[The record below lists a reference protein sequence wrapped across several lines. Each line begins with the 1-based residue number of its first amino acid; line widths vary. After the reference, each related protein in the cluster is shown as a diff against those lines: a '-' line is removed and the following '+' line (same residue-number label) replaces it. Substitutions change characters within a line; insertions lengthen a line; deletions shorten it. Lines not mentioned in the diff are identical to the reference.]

1 MINVDNL
8 KKSFINF
15 NNKTPFPFAIIDN
28 FFNIDV
34 ANNLSTEFP
43 NFDSDVFNG
52 KYENQI
58 EYKRTCNVWD
68 RFPKLTYQVFSY
80 LNSQNFLNLLSEC
93 TGIAKLYPDHGLHG
107 GGWHIHPY
115 GGKLNPHLDYSL
127 HPKTGLQR
135 KYNLLVYVNPV
146 WQSGWGG
153 ELGLWSANNALNAP
167 GELTQIIEPLYNR
180 AVIFD
185 TTVNSW
191 HGLVNSVVSP
201 ETECRKSLA
210 LYYLIDPPAEVDSRG
225 RALFA
230 PTDEQ
235 KNDTDVLNLIQ
246 RRSLITDQDIKLWSR
261 N

>member
-1 MINVDNL
+1 MINELNF
-8 KKSFINF
+8 KNSFGEF
-15 NNKTPFPFAIIDN
+15 STQLPFPFAVIDN
-28 FFNIDV
+28 FFPDDIAAGLNQ
-34 ANNLSTEFP
+34 EFP

-93 TGIAKLYPDHGLHG
+93 TGITKLYPDHGLHG

-115 GGKLNPHLDYSL
+115 GGTLNPHLDYSL

-135 KYNLLVYVNPV
+135 KYNLLVYINPK

-153 ELGLWSANNALNAP
+153 ELGLWSANATSTAP
-167 GELTQIIEPLYNR
+167 GELIKIIEPLYNR

-191 HGLVNSVVSP
+191 HGLLNPVVAP
-201 ETECRKSLA
+201 NEECRKSLA
-210 LYYLIDPPAEVDSRG
+210 LYYLVDPPAGVDTRG

-230 PTDEQ
+230 PTAEQ
-235 KNDTDVLNLIQ
+235 QHDTDILDLIK
-246 RRSLITDQDIKLWSR
+246 RRSQITNQDPNLWSR